1 MSYGGHDDD
10 HHHDHQHSHWGPH
23 DWNHGHGGAPHNSW
37 APIMLAFGASI
48 FLLGFTKVFTQ
59 TWDDNAD
66 IWTYAIHSSQIGL
79 LIAGLAIFFA
89 GLTVFW

>member
-1 MSYGGHDDD
+1 MSYGGHDD

-37 APIMLAFGASI
+37 APIMIAFGSSL

-59 TWDDNAD
+59 TWDDEAD
-66 IWTYAIHSSQIGL
+66 LWTYACLLYTSPSPRDQRGSRMPSS
-79 LIAGLAIFFA
+79 A
-89 GLTVFW
+89 